1 MLNTEVIFNEMFA
14 ALPSLKEH
22 HNRDS
27 KIYKFLEN
35 LNAKCVAD
43 LFSSTSEQSVN
54 LDPFGLVRMPFYSMG
69 AINSTH
75 LFGLD
80 EIIIFAFYAANAKR
94 YELAADIGANIGLHS
109 VLMAK
114 SGFKV
119 QCYEP
124 DPVTFARLNQNT
136 ALNGVSER
144 ICANQKAVSNKSGVL
159 EFTRV
164 LGNTTGSHLS
174 GAKESP
180 YGELERFEV
189 EVENFKE
196 IMTSVDLM
204 KIDVEG
210 HEAEIL
216 CETSSDDWANV
227 DAMVEIGTE
236 ANAKRVWDHM
246 QRIGVNVFSQ
256 KNSWKRVDNLDQI
269 PISYKEGSLFI
280 SSKDEMFWG

>member
-14 ALPSLKEH
+14 ALPSLKDH
-22 HNRDS
+22 HNRHS
-27 KIYKFLEN
+27 QIYKFLEN

-43 LFSSTSEQSVN
+43 LFSSNSEQSVN
-54 LDPFGLVRMPFYSMG
+54 LDPFGLVNMPFYSMG

-80 EIIIFAFYAANAKR
+80 EIIIFSFYAANAKR

-124 DPVTFARLNQNT
+124 DPVTFARLNQNIE
-136 ALNGVSER
+136 LNGVSDR
-144 ICANQKAVSNKSGVL
+144 ISANQKAVSNKRGVL

-174 GAKESP
+174 GAKENP

-189 EVENFKE
+189 EVERFKE

-216 CETSSDDWANV
+216 CETCCDDWANV

-256 KNSWKRVDNLDQI
+256 KNAWKRVDNLNQI
-269 PISYKEGSLFI
+269 PTSYKEGSLFI
-280 SSKDEMFWG
+280 SSKEEMFWG

>member
-1 MLNTEVIFNEMFA
+1 MLNTEVVFNEMFA
-14 ALPSLKEH
+14 ALPSLKDY

-27 KIYKFLEN
+27 QIYRFLED
-35 LNAKCVAD
+35 LNSKCVAD
-43 LFSSTSEQSVN
+43 LFSSTSEQSVSLN
-54 LDPFGLVRMPFYSMG
+54 PFGLVRMPFYSMG

-94 YELAADIGANIGLHS
+94 YEHTADIGANIGLHS

-114 SGFKV
+114 AGFKV

-124 DPVTFARLNQNT
+124 DPVTFAQLNQNIV
-136 ALNGVSER
+136 LNGVTDQIS
-144 ICANQKAVSNKSGVL
+144 ANQKAVSNKSGVL

-174 GAKESP
+174 GAKVNP

-189 EVENFKE
+189 EVEQFKK
-196 IMTSVDLM
+196 IMTSVDFI

-216 CETSSDDWANV
+216 CETGGDDWTNV
-227 DAMVEIGTE
+227 DAMVEIGTD

-246 QRIGVNVFSQ
+246 QRIGVNLFSQ
-256 KNSWKRVDNLDQI
+256 KNSWKRVDSLDQV
-269 PISYKEGSLFI
+269 PVSYKEGSLFI
-280 SSKDEMFWG
+280 SSKEEMLWG

>member
-14 ALPSLKEH
+14 ALPGLKDY
-22 HNRDS
+22 HNRDGQ
-27 KIYKFLEN
+27 IYKYLEK

-43 LFSSTSEQSVN
+43 MFSSTSEQRVN
-54 LDPFGLVRMPFYSMG
+54 IDPIGLVQMPFYSMG

-94 YELAADIGANIGLHS
+94 YEFAADIGANIGLHS

-114 SGFKV
+114 LGFTV

-124 DPVTFARLNQNT
+124 DPVTFARLIQNI
-136 ALNGVSER
+136 ALNGVSDK
-144 ICANQKAVSNKSGVL
+144 IFANQKAVSNKNGVL

-189 EVENFKE
+189 EVEKFKE
-196 IMTSVDLM
+196 IMASVDLM

-227 DAMVEIGTE
+227 DAIVEIGTE
-236 ANAKRVWDHM
+236 NNAKRVWGHM
-246 QRIGVNVFSQ
+246 QRIGVNMFSQ
-256 KNSWKRVDNLDQI
+256 KNSWKRVDNFAQV

-280 SSKDEMFWG
+280 SSKEEMFWG